1 MMLQLAVD
9 VFLSAGYLLQ
19 CPCDF
24 VVQFV
29 QVALG
34 VFEGVLDA
42 VFMLM
47 HLFHMNPPILQHTVK
62 YDVMTQHEPANPTTH
77 SKY

>member
-1 MMLQLAVD
+1 MMLQLTVD

-19 CPCDF
+19 CPRDF

-34 VFEGVLDA
+34 VFERVLDA
-42 VFMLM
+42 VFVLM
-47 HLFHMNPPILQHTVK
+47 HLFNMNPPILQHTVK
-62 YDVMTQHEPANPTTH
+62 YTDVTKHFSQKWTYL
-77 SKY
+77 S